1 MQVIINSSII
11 EGSKLFMLIAQCD
24 GKELKMYK

>member
-1 MQVIINSSII
+1 MQVIINFSII
-11 EGSKLFMLIAQCD
+11 EGSKLFMLIAQCN